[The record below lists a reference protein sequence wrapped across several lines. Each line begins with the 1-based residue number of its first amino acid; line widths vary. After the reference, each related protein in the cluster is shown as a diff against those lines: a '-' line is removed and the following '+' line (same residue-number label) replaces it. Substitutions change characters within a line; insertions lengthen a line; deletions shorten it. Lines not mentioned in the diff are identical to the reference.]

1 MFNKHPNQSFIDN
14 FLNSKRNDR
23 DSFTQVYSK
32 EFTEKKRKEK
42 FKLFLE
48 SNNNQKFDNAG
59 IKKTADQIFNYNT
72 LSTVKPKDELILEQS
87 GKPESMPSNFNYN
100 GLLYTY
106 QPELNM
112 FVNQHG
118 HSISIEQATA
128 FMEMN
133 EFEGMVDASAD
144 GDYRYPRDTEPPL
157 APTGFTGNV
166 LPFNDILASVTFG
179 WTDNSTNEQG
189 YKLFFKIQ

>member
-1 MFNKHPNQSFIDN
+1 MFKKHPNQSFIDN

-32 EFTEKKRKEK
+32 DFTEKKRKEK

-48 SNNNQKFDNAG
+48 SNVNQKFDNRE
-59 IKKTADQIFNYNT
+59 IQKTADQIFNYNT
-72 LSTVKPKDELILEQS
+72 LSNVKQKAKLVLEENS
-87 GKPESMPSNFNYN
+87 KPESMPNNFNYN

-118 HSISIEQATA
+118 HAVSIEQATA

-133 EFEGMVDASAD
+133 EFEGLIDSSVD
-144 GDYRYPRDTEPPL
+144 GDYQAPVDTEPPL
-157 APTGFTGNV
+157 TPTGFTGNV

-179 WTDNSTNEQG
+179 WIDNSTNEQG